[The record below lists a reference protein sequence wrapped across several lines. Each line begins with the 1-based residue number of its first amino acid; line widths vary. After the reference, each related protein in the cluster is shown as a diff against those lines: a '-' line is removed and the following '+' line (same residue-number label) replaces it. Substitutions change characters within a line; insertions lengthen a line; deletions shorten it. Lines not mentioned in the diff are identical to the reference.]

1 MRAENEFFA
10 IKANLN
16 SGDRIFNP
24 TVQQAAEEYLKHC
37 WEVDG
42 KQGFITEGRWGTI
55 KSQLNHFVAY
65 CGMGA

>member
-42 KQGFITEGRWGTI
+42 KQGFIT
-55 KSQLNHFVAY
+55 
-65 CGMGA
+65 